1 MTCPDEIEAARPVCT
16 LPIKC
21 STIKTINKYNW
32 YLIRLMM
39 YIGFVGACR
48 LTYLVMTSS
57 LVNINNVNM
66 YFLGESEV
74 VIFSVLMWVDWAK
87 HDYYGSIV
95 EEAYCSIIKK
105 IPRLECIKD

>member
-48 LTYLVMTSS
+48 LTYLTITSS
-57 LVNINNVNM
+57 LVNINNFNILL
-66 YFLGESEV
+66 LGLSEGT
-74 VIFSVLMWVDWAK
+74 IFFFGVYIDWAEHK
-87 HDYYGSIV
+87 YELII

>member
-48 LTYLVMTSS
+48 LTYLTITSS
-57 LVNINNVNM
+57 LVNINNFNILLLGLSEGTI
-66 YFLGESEV
+66 FLFGV
-74 VIFSVLMWVDWAK
+74 YIDWAEHK
-87 HDYYGSIV
+87 YELII
-95 EEAYCSIIKK
+95 EEAYCS
-105 IPRLECIKD
+105 RFCCVLG

>member
-57 LVNINNVNM
+57 LVNINNVNI
-66 YFLGESEV
+66 YLLGAGEV
-74 VIFSVLMWVDWAK
+74 AIFSGLMWVDWAE
-87 HDYYGSIV
+87 HDYGSIV